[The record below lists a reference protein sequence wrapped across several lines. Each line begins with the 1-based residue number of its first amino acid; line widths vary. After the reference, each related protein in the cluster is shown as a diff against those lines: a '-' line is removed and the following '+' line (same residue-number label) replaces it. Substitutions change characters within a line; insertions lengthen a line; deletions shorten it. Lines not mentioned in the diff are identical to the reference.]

1 MPEMPQ
7 QKADIENRETG
18 SAPPYVSVVIPVYN
32 SENSLPILISR
43 LEVIL
48 HEMKRSF
55 EIVLVDDCSP
65 DSSWQVLKNLKAR
78 HGSILRI
85 AHLLRNTGQHNAVLC
100 GLNLSRGEI
109 VVTMDDD
116 LQNPPEEI
124 PKLIQ
129 AIEQGYDLAIGAY
142 DSKKHS
148 VVRNRSG
155 DLIDKVNRMIFRLP
169 KDFQLTSF
177 RAVRRV
183 VVQNVCQMGG
193 VFPYITS
200 MLFSHT
206 SRYINVLVRHDPRP
220 FGQSNYNLKRSLLLA
235 SNLIFSYSDLPLRA
249 MAVLCGFAFLGS
261 ALFALFVLVYSI
273 RSGTGVPGW
282 ASTIVVLSSLNSFIL
297 LSLLVFGM
305 YISRINQQITRSR
318 VSFTIGELHE

>member
-1 MPEMPQ
+1 MVDMPQ
-7 QKADIENRETG
+7 QKADVENRASGLTVPG
-18 SAPPYVSVVIPVYN
+18 ISVVIPVYN
-32 SENSLPILISR
+32 SEKSLPILVTR
-43 LEVIL
+43 VEQVLR
-48 HEMKRSF
+48 EMKRSF
-55 EIVLVDDCSP
+55 EIVLVDDCSS
-65 DSSWQVLKNLKAR
+65 DGSWRVLKDLKAH
-78 HGSILRI
+78 HGGILRI
-85 AHLLRNTGQHNAVLC
+85 AHLLRNCGQHNAVLC
-100 GLNLSRGEI
+100 GLSLSRGEI

-124 PKLIQ
+124 PKLIN
-129 AIEQGYDLAIGAY
+129 AVEQGYDLAIGAY

-148 VVRNRSG
+148 AVRNKSG
-155 DLIDKVNRMIFRLP
+155 DLIDRVNRTIFGLP

-206 SRYINVLVRHDPRP
+206 SRYINVPVRHEPRP
-220 FGQSNYNLKRSLLLA
+220 FGKSNYNLKRSLLLA
-235 SNLIFSYSDLPLRA
+235 SNLVFSYSDLPLKA
-249 MAVLCGFAFLGS
+249 MAILCGFAFLGS
-261 ALFALFVLVYSI
+261 ALFALYIIIYSI

-318 VSFTIGELHE
+318 VSFTMGELHE